1 MSNNKLL
8 NIGEKFKKTYEKQL
22 KIFTYICPDDRKYI
36 EIGNLIK
43 YINIYDSTK
52 KLKTGIVKNISLD
65 TIILKA
71 VNSSITWKIKMTE
84 HHIFYKFIK
93 DDLIDAINEL
103 LEKNEKYK

>member
-8 NIGEKFKKTYEKQL
+8 NIGDKLKKTYEKQL

-43 YINIYDSTK
+43 YINIYDSAQ

-65 TIILKA
+65 TIMLKA

>member
-71 VNSSITWKIKMTE
+71 VNSSITWKIKMIE